1 MCSMVFYCMLLR
13 VPLQGHISC
22 RLPAAQHWPLESTGS
37 YRSLWGPKGRN
48 WGSQVRSVLPIN
60 VPLVC
65 RGPTGPTGNKSA
77 LGWPVLATS
86 YQMETCQP
94 CFKNTS
100 WGFMGCLSK
109 FKTSND
115 PMAKF
120 HRLQSVPGGRS
131 ASSPDSGA
139 FPSMKF
145 LDKLQCW
152 LGYWPH
158 LTTWPTINPMQL
170 Q

>member
-1 MCSMVFYCMLLR
+1 MGCSNQKTKKKEFRVKFKPRAVMCSMVFYCMLLR

-94 CFKNTS
+94 CVQKYIMRIH
-100 WGFMGCLSK
+100 GML
-109 FKTSND
+109 
-115 PMAKF
+115 
-120 HRLQSVPGGRS
+120 
-131 ASSPDSGA
+131 
-139 FPSMKF
+139 
-145 LDKLQCW
+145 
-152 LGYWPH
+152 
-158 LTTWPTINPMQL
+158 I
-170 Q
+170 